1 MMLYGVRFLLNLFEM
16 LIYRRFL
23 EAYIGNRRTGLEL
36 SVLIMGICAGIS
48 SFVNSL
54 GNPVCNLLN
63 TVMILWLF
71 SLQYRAA
78 GRSRIFAVL
87 IYVGINFVTE
97 PIGYVLHMAVVGVWG
112 RDEMVSYF
120 LLAFILEMLRLTV
133 VEIFCRKKTG
143 KKLSFSMLPRT
154 VAGLFCCIPF
164 TSIVCCILLIEIA
177 KRSIS
182 GELVVLCLAVI
193 FTIFICNYLVFLMM
207 EKYTEVI
214 EKRREEEMDRQKA
227 AYKEEYYRELEVYV
241 DKINAVR
248 HDMKNQLL
256 AVYDTTEEQ
265 GSSGARRMIEGMLQ
279 DIRTADEEVY
289 SSNPVLNS
297 ILKVKAGKARQ
308 HDIEIGIETFVPKK
322 ILVADGDMGILFGN
336 LFDNAIEACDKMEQG
351 KKYIHFQLK
360 YQSGNLLLHMKNSK
374 RAGNNAKLQ
383 TEKQIPESMKY
394 ERCRRCGRERTD
406 MDMKKEDMEQVGK
419 VLDTERV
426 GYAFLYPCDGGARK
440 EYMISTTPEN
450 LANFLGSHFMDA
462 EKMIVTDMCDRLILD
477 TKAESHRR
485 GDYL

>member
-1 MMLYGVRFLLNLFEM
+1 M
-16 LIYRRFL
+16 
-23 EAYIGNRRTGLEL
+23 
-36 SVLIMGICAGIS
+36 
-48 SFVNSL
+48 
-54 GNPVCNLLN
+54 
-63 TVMILWLF
+63 
-71 SLQYRAA
+71 
-78 GRSRIFAVL
+78 
-87 IYVGINFVTE
+87 
-97 PIGYVLHMAVVGVWG
+97 
-112 RDEMVSYF
+112 
-120 LLAFILEMLRLTV
+120 
-133 VEIFCRKKTG
+133 
-143 KKLSFSMLPRT
+143 
-154 VAGLFCCIPF
+154 
-164 TSIVCCILLIEIA
+164 IEIA

-322 ILVADGDMGILFGN
+322 DIGG
-336 LFDNAIEACDKMEQG
+336 
-351 KKYIHFQLK
+351 
-360 YQSGNLLLHMKNSK
+360 
-374 RAGNNAKLQ
+374 
-383 TEKQIPESMKY
+383 
-394 ERCRRCGRERTD
+394 RRRY
-406 MDMKKEDMEQVGK
+406 
-419 VLDTERV
+419 
-426 GYAFLYPCDGGARK
+426 GYPVRK
-440 EYMISTTPEN
+440 S
-450 LANFLGSHFMDA
+450 L
-462 EKMIVTDMCDRLILD
+462 
-477 TKAESHRR
+477 
-485 GDYL
+485 

>member
-143 KKLSFSMLPRT
+143 KKLSFSILPRT

-383 TEKQIPESMKY
+383 TEKTDTRKHGRGLRSVKRTAEKYGGSLFLEDKGDLFETKLMLTGIAELLGCYIPADFFVTQK
-394 ERCRRCGRERTD
+394 
-406 MDMKKEDMEQVGK
+406 
-419 VLDTERV
+419 
-426 GYAFLYPCDGGARK
+426 
-440 EYMISTTPEN
+440 
-450 LANFLGSHFMDA
+450 SHF
-462 EKMIVTDMCDRLILD
+462 VT
-477 TKAESHRR
+477 
-485 GDYL
+485 

>member
-143 KKLSFSMLPRT
+143 KKLWQDCSAASRLQALSA
-154 VAGLFCCIPF
+154 VFC
-164 TSIVCCILLIEIA
+164 
-177 KRSIS
+177 
-182 GELVVLCLAVI
+182 
-193 FTIFICNYLVFLMM
+193 
-207 EKYTEVI
+207 
-214 EKRREEEMDRQKA
+214 
-227 AYKEEYYRELEVYV
+227 
-241 DKINAVR
+241 
-248 HDMKNQLL
+248 
-256 AVYDTTEEQ
+256 
-265 GSSGARRMIEGMLQ
+265 
-279 DIRTADEEVY
+279 
-289 SSNPVLNS
+289 
-297 ILKVKAGKARQ
+297 
-308 HDIEIGIETFVPKK
+308 
-322 ILVADGDMGILFGN
+322 
-336 LFDNAIEACDKMEQG
+336 
-351 KKYIHFQLK
+351 
-360 YQSGNLLLHMKNSK
+360 
-374 RAGNNAKLQ
+374 
-383 TEKQIPESMKY
+383 
-394 ERCRRCGRERTD
+394 
-406 MDMKKEDMEQVGK
+406 
-419 VLDTERV
+419 
-426 GYAFLYPCDGGARK
+426 
-440 EYMISTTPEN
+440 
-450 LANFLGSHFMDA
+450 
-462 EKMIVTDMCDRLILD
+462 
-477 TKAESHRR
+477 
-485 GDYL
+485 